1 MFKKSIVAFLFCLTS
16 TIANAQNESAYSS
29 QKPVLCDNAKKVLSA
44 LMEKWGEIPVWTA
57 KDGQDDSRYLLLV
70 NSKTRTWTLLQFT
83 PETACILGLGE
94 ESNFAGRDKSS
105 I

>member
-1 MFKKSIVAFLFCLTS
+1 MFKKNIVAFLFCLIS
-16 TIANAQNESAYSS
+16 TIANAQNESPYSS
-29 QKPVLCDNAKKVLSA
+29 QKPVLCDKANKVLSA

-57 KDGQDDSRYLLLV
+57 KDGQDNTRYLLLV

-94 ESNFAGRDKSS
+94 ESNFTG
-105 I
+105 IWT

>member
-1 MFKKSIVAFLFCLTS
+1 
-16 TIANAQNESAYSS
+16 
-29 QKPVLCDNAKKVLSA
+29 
-44 LMEKWGEIPVWTA
+44 MEKWGEIPVWTA